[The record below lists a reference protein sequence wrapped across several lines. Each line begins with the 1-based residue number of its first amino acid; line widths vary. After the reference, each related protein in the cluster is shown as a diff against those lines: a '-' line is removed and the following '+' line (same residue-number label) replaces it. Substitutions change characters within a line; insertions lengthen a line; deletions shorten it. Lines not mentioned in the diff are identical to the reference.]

1 MVVNSSQI
9 ERRISFLEKKNE
21 TSEFFLSEICLMVM
35 GPGLMEYTVIPS
47 VYNTLSCNSLIQLKQ
62 TI

>member
-9 ERRISFLEKKNE
+9 ERKNE
-21 TSEFFLSEICLMVM
+21 TSEFFLSDICLMVM
-35 GPGLMEYTVIPS
+35 GPGLMEYTRIPS
-47 VYNTLSCNSLIQLKQ
+47 VYNILSCNSLIQLKQ